1 MSKDPIHLE
10 IAYKEFIFLKII
22 FNPYLA
28 ALNPANQNPLK
39 IVKPDLSGLWT
50 KICTEDDITS
60 FEALYH
66 LLGTRLLRFSIY
78 YVSSKEVAEEIVSE
92 VFVKCWENRKVNLQ
106 VLNPE
111 TYLFVAIRNQ
121 SLKHLRKHQ
130 QIHLVEIE
138 DQHEQLFVADNN
150 PQIELERKE
159 LQLKLDQ
166 AIDTLPAQARMVF
179 KLIKENGM
187 KYKEVAEIL
196 EISPRTVQTQLF
208 RAIAK
213 LRIVLSA
220 YREIDR
226 QGNLPDHAIGLMMI
240 LGLTN
245 YILIFCRQF

>member
-1 MSKDPIHLE
+1 M
-10 IAYKEFIFLKII
+10 
-22 FNPYLA
+22 
-28 ALNPANQNPLK
+28 K

-50 KICTEDDITS
+50 KICTEDDLTS

-66 LLGTRLLRFSIY
+66 LLAARLLRFSIY

-121 SLKHLRKHQ
+121 SLKYLRKHQ

-138 DQHEQLFVADNN
+138 DQHEQLYVADNN
-150 PQIELERKE
+150 PQKELERKE
-159 LQLKLDQ
+159 LQVKLDE
-166 AIDTLPAQARMVF
+166 AIDTLPPQARLIF

-187 KYKEVAEIL
+187 KYKEVAEVL